1 MTQTVGME
9 SLGDSSREKIKRLQH
24 SEMTGEID
32 YSVEIEHYRGRKKT
46 KMPAVKTKKS
56 VPTLKFLASMEISLN
71 RAQET
76 DFAFLQD
83 VITSDNCP
91 EFNG

>member
-1 MTQTVGME
+1 
-9 SLGDSSREKIKRLQH
+9 
-24 SEMTGEID
+24 MTGEID
-32 YSVEIEHYRGRKKT
+32 YSVEIEHYRGPKKP
-46 KMPAVKTKKS
+46 KMTAAKAKKS

-76 DFAFLQD
+76 DSAFLQD

-91 EFNG
+91 EFNGCITLESAEKQGNTSMQGRMQTTFP

>member
-32 YSVEIEHYRGRKKT
+32 YSVEIEHYRGRKKNKNACCKNKEKCT
-46 KMPAVKTKKS
+46 N
-56 VPTLKFLASMEISLN
+56 FEISGEHGDLFKQGTRN
-71 RAQET
+71 RLCVLAEC
-76 DFAFLQD
+76 
-83 VITSDNCP
+83 DNIR
-91 EFNG
+91 